1 MQELKAPVQ
10 LAELRT
16 LERLTWLAPGRL
28 ESLGRHLRAVHVS
41 KDEVLYRPGQPARHI
56 YCVLQ
61 GSVGLS
67 LAASRGRLLQLAVL
81 ARGEF
86 FGETALVRGWR
97 RVSQAAALQ
106 DSRVARIEAQALVTD
121 VCGLPWEMFTG
132 LTETVLKPLLLVS
145 LRRSL
150 FLVEHLPDRVAL
162 ALWEYA
168 GHPEAQRLR
177 GLLPSTLTHE
187 QIAAV
192 VGAARPRVSL
202 ALKRLEREGI
212 FVREGKQIRV
222 YERALRRYL
231 ERKYEFLL

>member
-1 MQELKAPVQ
+1 MQELKTPIQ

-16 LERLTWLAPGRL
+16 LDRLAWLPPARL
-28 ESLGRHLRAVHVS
+28 AILGRHMRAVHVS
-41 KDEVLYRPGQPARHI
+41 KDEVLYRPGQAAKHL
-56 YCVLQ
+56 YCVLR

-67 LAASRGRLLQLAVL
+67 LFASEGRPLQLAL
-81 ARGEF
+81 LTRGEF

-97 RVSQAAALQ
+97 RVSQAVALQ
-106 DSRVARIEAQALVTD
+106 DSRVGRIEAQALVSE
-121 VCGLPWEMFTG
+121 VCGLPWEIFTG
-132 LTETVLKPLLLVS
+132 LTETVLKPLFLVS

-150 FLVEHLPDRVAL
+150 FLVEELHDRVAL

-187 QIAAV
+187 QVAAV
-192 VGAARPRVSL
+192 VGASRPRVSL
-202 ALKRLEREGI
+202 ALKRLEREGL
-212 FVREGKQIRV
+212 FAREGKRIRV
-222 YERALRRYL
+222 HERSLRRYL